1 MDISVCIYVLP
12 LLPTYRYLCDLELT
26 EVNRERI
33 IDAVAGEETSFS
45 KWLQEKK
52 MKIIRTKY
60 III

>member
-26 EVNRERI
+26 EVNRESI

-52 MKIIRTKY
+52 NEDY
-60 III
+60 